1 MDINV
6 SDKVILVT
14 GAGRGIGRSLA
25 VGLAREGARTA
36 VLTRRGED
44 GDRLAEEI
52 GRLPGAGP
60 VLPLV
65 ADVSDED
72 AVEAAVTRVDR
83 QWGRIDALV
92 HNAGW
97 MPPARPV
104 LDTDLA
110 TLRGVLETNLVGS
123 FVVTKHVAPVMIRGG
138 GGRIVYISSMI
149 GVQAN
154 PGLAAYGASKAGVN
168 ILSNVVHREL
178 ADQGVRTAVLAPGLT
193 DTPGMRA
200 SVGKEYIDKVASAY
214 PGGRIGQPE
223 DVLALT
229 VFLCSD
235 AAQHISG
242 TLLPVRPVTG

>member
-1 MDINV
+1 MDI
-6 SDKVILVT
+6 SISGKVILVT
-14 GAGRGIGRSLA
+14 GAGRGIGQSLA
-25 VGLAREGARTA
+25 TGLAAEGARTA
-36 VLTRRGED
+36 VLTRQKHDGE
-44 GDRLAEEI
+44 RLAEDI
-52 GRLPGAGP
+52 SRLPGTGP

-65 ADVSDED
+65 ADVADED
-72 AVEAAVTRVDR
+72 AVAAAVARIDR
-83 QWGRIDALV
+83 EWGRIDALV

-97 MPPARPV
+97 MPPATPV
-104 LDTDLA
+104 LDTDV
-110 TLRGVLETNLVGS
+110 TRLRGVLDTNLVGS
-123 FVVTKHVAPVMIRGG
+123 FVVTKQVAPVMIRGG

-154 PGLAAYGASKAGVN
+154 TGLAAYGASKAGVN

-178 ADQGVRTAVLAPGLT
+178 LDQGVRTAVLAPGLT

-200 SVGKEYIDKVASAY
+200 SVGDEYITKVASSY

-223 DVLALT
+223 DILALT

-242 TLLPVRPVTG
+242 TLLPVRPITG

>member
-1 MDINV
+1 MDI
-6 SDKVILVT
+6 SISGKVILVT

-25 VGLAREGARTA
+25 TGLAAEGAHTA
-36 VLTRRGED
+36 VLTRRAEQGEQ
-44 GDRLAEEI
+44 LAEQI

-60 VLPLV
+60 VLPVV
-65 ADVSDED
+65 ADVCDED
-72 AVEAAVTRVDR
+72 AVAAAVQRIDR

-97 MPPARPV
+97 MPPATAV
-104 LDTDLA
+104 LDTDV
-110 TLRGVLETNLVGS
+110 TCLRGVLETNLVGS
-123 FVVTKHVAPVMIRGG
+123 FLVTKHVAPVMIRGG

-168 ILSNVVHREL
+168 ILNNVVHREL
-178 ADQGVRTAVLAPGLT
+178 ADQGVRTAALAPGLT

-200 SVGKEYIDKVASAY
+200 SVGDEYITKVASAY

-242 TLLPVRPVTG
+242 TLLPVRPISG

>member
-1 MDINV
+1 MDISV
-6 SDKVILVT
+6 SGKVILVT

-25 VGLAREGARTA
+25 AGLAAEGARTA
-36 VLTRRGED
+36 VLTRRREEGEQ
-44 GDRLAEEI
+44 LAEEI
-52 GRLPGAGP
+52 GRLSGAGP
-60 VLPLV
+60 VFPVV

-72 AVEAAVTRVDR
+72 AVAAAVARIDR

-97 MPPARPV
+97 MPPATPV
-104 LDTDLA
+104 LDTDV
-110 TLRGVLETNLVGS
+110 TRLRAVLETNLVGW
-123 FVVTKHVAPVMIRGG
+123 FLVTKHVAPVMIRGG

-154 PGLAAYGASKAGVN
+154 PGLAGYGASKAGVN

-178 ADQGVRTAVLAPGLT
+178 ADQGVRTAALAPGLT

-200 SVGKEYIDKVASAY
+200 SVGDEYIAKVASAY

-242 TLLPVRPVTG
+242 TLLPVRPITG